1 MSAATQKAH
10 DAIAWTPPYPYADV
24 LAACVEQAMQ
34 GKGQE
39 RHNAAGA
46 PFIQQP
52 WVKLAKS
59 HSPGFL
65 TGQAEKKWIEANS
78 SAIARDDERFIRE
91 VVGAINYSLM
101 ALIMLADRELSQG
114 RVSPQRA
121 AMSAAAWLAGVW
133 PNQADYE
140 AFQRQKKWDG
150 PAFIDHDRTLLIVLT
165 RFQIFVMAKA
175 VHERMAKMDPP
186 MVVPPLRFPPVL
198 NERVA

>member
-10 DAIAWTPPYPYADV
+10 DAIAWTPPYPFADV
-24 LAACVEQAMQ
+24 LAVCVEQATQ

-39 RHNAAGA
+39 RHNAANA

-65 TGQAEKKWIEANS
+65 TGQAEKKWHEANS
-78 SAIARDDERFIRE
+78 SAIARDHERFIRE
-91 VVGAINYSLM
+91 VAGAINYSLM
-101 ALIMLADRELSQG
+101 ALITLADREVSQG
-114 RVSPQRA
+114 RISPQRERL
-121 AMSAAAWLAGVW
+121 SAAAWLAGVW

-140 AFQRQKKWDG
+140 AFQRQKRWDS
-150 PAFIDHDRTLLIVLT
+150 PAYLDHDRTMLIVLT
-165 RFQIFVMAKA
+165 RYQIFVMAKA
-175 VHERMAKMDPP
+175 VQDRVATMDPP
-186 MVVPPLRFPPVL
+186 MVVTPLRFPPVL